1 VTWSNQIRLTLGY
14 DPTMPDGRDLATQI
28 RTRLEDTGGM
38 SVRLRAIDPTASTDL
53 PDLMVLDRKAWTSTG
68 LSWLQPYLQSP
79 LPTSTSDVTELERQY
94 REAGIGEE
102 AVATRSMASLQRK
115 AAADLVLLPLTQ
127 SDEYV
132 FTAPKVEVPANSYG
146 PGWQLGLWG
155 MFRA

>member
-1 VTWSNQIRLTLGY
+1 
-14 DPTMPDGRDLATQI
+14 
-28 RTRLEDTGGM
+28 
-38 SVRLRAIDPTASTDL
+38 
-53 PDLMVLDRKAWTSTG
+53 
-68 LSWLQPYLQSP
+68 